1 MDLREGVLRGEV
13 VGREVFGVR
22 KTQVLIF
29 ILMLIKTPP
38 PLPSLTVLIYK
49 RRLEETNLETKI
61 LKSHV

>member
-1 MDLREGVLRGEV
+1 MDLREGVLWGEV